1 MSGTGSANNSWTI
14 LTPEETAAETL
25 KPVIMGTEYHGE
37 SHTTAP
43 GSGDNN
49 QPANGA
55 KSAEGLPVENYL
67 VPKEK
72 TAELSGGLSA
82 DQPTSVPTSVTDNP
96 IPSSLEVSSNLNH
109 GSDEVSQAGGLPEGP
124 AQSSS
129 DPDSYSDSYTHV
141 APSPDE
147 PPLLPLSTETLG
159 GAECVQMEG
168 TQHLRNEE
176 ELKQEGEESD
186 AYLKTTDL
194 GKETDPHADS
204 EVSQERTEKAGEEG
218 ESEVRKRR
226 SLLAS
231 LEQIGRREE
240 EEEVDEFQLP
250 QREDDSGFSVN
261 KCILGA
267 LILLGLGTIFFSGIF
282 MDLDEESDYST
293 RDLKDTELPG
303 KREWLNPEA
312 PQSPLDADNSELLNK
327 LAKGNEQISV
337 LQAQLQTQNE
347 ELKVA
352 QGHAAEGAK
361 ERLRWEAVEKENSRL
376 KTEMA
381 SLPVLQKENERMKKE
396 LESFPALQKELETL
410 RSTVTELKVSSGS
423 QTTQASMKLAT
434 LPPPGQPEDSKQ
446 ETAGSTGRQTKHPR
460 DDPKQKKKDV
470 KRDRYDLGEQK
481 EGKERK
487 KSVGMEGEK
496 KGRKDGSKKEWKK
509 EKHEQG
515 MSDRENDKEGRLKRH
530 SEGEKQWKEKD
541 WKKEKTSRGDEGKP
555 WKDGEGKRER
565 TEKREKK
572 EWNED
577 VDRKRPKHEKVN
589 EGKQLGGKEENKHWK
604 EGKDRGGRQ
613 KEQKEWK
620 KLKDGFKESGKV
632 QWEDKEWK
640 EKGERE
646 WRRGTERDD
655 KNDKLQ
661 GKVGKEKDE
670 RKRWEGSKNHGKDG
684 SREDDR
690 KRWNEHERKSQNG
703 KHDKEWKS
711 KDKKWEQSKREQSK
725 ERDGRKEKKHNED
738 WKKDK
743 LQFQKS
749 KDVYKVKNNHG
760 KKEEHQYGDQ
770 KQPHTHRKPSMGQ
783 PEYWVQQRERLQH
796 SPKPSQECDSLESC
810 AKAER
815 LLPVH
820 LPEFEA
826 ILQTYL
832 AKAEQ
837 AGVDDSKREELKKLA
852 TQFFK
857 DGVFVHDQMS
867 FQDFVEDLSDILED
881 MVEEDEDG
889 EQDSAIED
897 EMEEFEREVM
907 RKFSLRG
914 GGEKEERIKGD
925 WRKESGQGRG

>member
-37 SHTTAP
+37 THTTAP

-72 TAELSGGLSA
+72 TAELSGGSSA

-159 GAECVQMEG
+159 GAECVQVEG
-168 TQHLRNEE
+168 MQHLRNGE

-194 GKETDPHADS
+194 AKETDPPADS

-240 EEEVDEFQLP
+240 EEEVEEFQLP

-312 PQSPLDADNSELLNK
+312 PPSPLDADNSELLNK

-337 LQAQLQTQNE
+337 LQAQLQAQNE

-352 QGHAAEGAK
+352 QGQAAEGAK
-361 ERLRWEAVEKENSRL
+361 ERLRWEAVEKENS
-376 KTEMA
+376 
-381 SLPVLQKENERMKKE
+381 
-396 LESFPALQKELETL
+396 
-410 RSTVTELKVSSGS
+410 S
-423 QTTQASMKLAT
+423 QTAQASVKLST
-434 LPPPGQPEDSKQ
+434 LPPPGQPEDSNQ

-470 KRDRYDLGEQK
+470 KRDRYDMGEQK

-496 KGRKDGSKKEWKK
+496 KGRKDGGKKEWKK

-515 MSDRENDKEGRLKRH
+515 MFDRENDKQGRQKRH

-541 WKKEKTSRGDEGKP
+541 WKKGKTSRGDEGKP

-565 TEKREKK
+565 AEKREKK

-604 EGKDRGGRQ
+604 EGKDHGGRQ

-620 KLKDGFKESGKV
+620 KLKDGFKDSGKA

-646 WRRGTERDD
+646 WRRGTERND

-661 GKVGKEKDE
+661 GKAGKEKDE

-690 KRWNEHERKSQNG
+690 KRWNEYERKSQNG

-711 KDKKWEQSKREQSK
+711 KDKKWEQSKQEQLK
-725 ERDGRKEKKHNED
+725 EGDGRKEKKPNED

-743 LQFQKS
+743 SQFQKS
-749 KDVYKVKNNHG
+749 RDVYKVKNNHG

-796 SPKPSQECDSLESC
+796 SPKPPQECDSLESC

-837 AGVDDSKREELKKLA
+837 AGVDNSKREELKKLA

-907 RKFSLRG
+907 KKFSLPG
-914 GGEKEERIKGD
+914 AGEKEERIKGD

>member
-147 PPLLPLSTETLG
+147 PPRLPLSTETLG
-159 GAECVQMEG
+159 GAECVQVEG
-168 TQHLRNEE
+168 TQHLRNGE

-194 GKETDPHADS
+194 EKETDPPADS

-240 EEEVDEFQLP
+240 EEEVEKFQLP

-312 PQSPLDADNSELLNK
+312 PPSPLDADNSELLNK

-337 LQAQLQTQNE
+337 LQAQLQAQNE

-352 QGHAAEGAK
+352 QGQAAEGAK
-361 ERLRWEAVEKENSRL
+361 ERLRWEAVEKEN
-376 KTEMA
+376 T
-381 SLPVLQKENERMKKE
+381 
-396 LESFPALQKELETL
+396 
-410 RSTVTELKVSSGS
+410 GS
-423 QTTQASMKLAT
+423 QTTQASVKLST

-487 KSVGMEGEK
+487 KSVGTEGEK

-515 MSDRENDKEGRLKRH
+515 MFDKEGRQKRH

-555 WKDGEGKRER
+555 WKDGKGKREW

-604 EGKDRGGRQ
+604 EGKDHGGRQ

-646 WRRGTERDD
+646 WRRGTERND

-661 GKVGKEKDE
+661 GKAGKEKDE

-690 KRWNEHERKSQNG
+690 KRWNEYERKSQNG

-725 ERDGRKEKKHNED
+725 ERDGRKEKKPNED

-743 LQFQKS
+743 SQFQKS

-770 KQPHTHRKPSMGQ
+770 QPHTHRKPSMGQ
-783 PEYWVQQRERLQH
+783 PEYWVQKRERLQH
-796 SPKPSQECDSLESC
+796 SPKPPQECDSLESC

-914 GGEKEERIKGD
+914 AGEKEERIKGD

>member
-1 MSGTGSANNSWTI
+1 M
-14 LTPEETAAETL
+14 
-25 KPVIMGTEYHGE
+25 
-37 SHTTAP
+37 
-43 GSGDNN
+43 
-49 QPANGA
+49 
-55 KSAEGLPVENYL
+55 
-67 VPKEK
+67 
-72 TAELSGGLSA
+72 
-82 DQPTSVPTSVTDNP
+82 
-96 IPSSLEVSSNLNH
+96 
-109 GSDEVSQAGGLPEGP
+109 
-124 AQSSS
+124 
-129 DPDSYSDSYTHV
+129 V
-141 APSPDE
+141 AP
-147 PPLLPLSTETLG
+147 
-159 GAECVQMEG
+159 A
-168 TQHLRNEE
+168 
-176 ELKQEGEESD
+176 
-186 AYLKTTDL
+186 
-194 GKETDPHADS
+194 
-204 EVSQERTEKAGEEG
+204 
-218 ESEVRKRR
+218 
-226 SLLAS
+226 
-231 LEQIGRREE
+231 
-240 EEEVDEFQLP
+240 
-250 QREDDSGFSVN
+250 
-261 KCILGA
+261 
-267 LILLGLGTIFFSGIF
+267 
-282 MDLDEESDYST
+282 
-293 RDLKDTELPG
+293 
-303 KREWLNPEA
+303 
-312 PQSPLDADNSELLNK
+312 
-327 LAKGNEQISV
+327 
-337 LQAQLQTQNE
+337 
-347 ELKVA
+347 
-352 QGHAAEGAK
+352 
-361 ERLRWEAVEKENSRL
+361 
-376 KTEMA
+376 
-381 SLPVLQKENERMKKE
+381 
-396 LESFPALQKELETL
+396 
-410 RSTVTELKVSSGS
+410 GS
-423 QTTQASMKLAT
+423 QTTQASVKLST

-446 ETAGSTGRQTKHPR
+446 ETVGSTGRQTKHPR

-481 EGKERK
+481 EGKERN

-496 KGRKDGSKKEWKK
+496 KGHKDGGKKEWKK

-515 MSDRENDKEGRLKRH
+515 MFDKEGRQKRH

-555 WKDGEGKRER
+555 WKDGKGKRER

-604 EGKDRGGRQ
+604 EGKDHGGRQ

-640 EKGERE
+640 EKGERG
-646 WRRGTERDD
+646 WRRGTERND

-661 GKVGKEKDE
+661 GKAGKEKDE

-690 KRWNEHERKSQNG
+690 KRWNEYERKSQNG

-725 ERDGRKEKKHNED
+725 KRDGRKEKKPNED

-743 LQFQKS
+743 SQFQKS

-760 KKEEHQYGDQ
+760 KKEEHQFGDQ
-770 KQPHTHRKPSMGQ
+770 QPHTHRKPSMGQ

-796 SPKPSQECDSLESC
+796 SPKPPQECDSLESC
-810 AKAER
+810 AKAEQ

-914 GGEKEERIKGD
+914 AGEKEERIKGD

>member
-109 GSDEVSQAGGLPEGP
+109 GSDEVSQAGGLHEGP

-159 GAECVQMEG
+159 GAECVQVEG
-168 TQHLRNEE
+168 TQHLRNGE

-361 ERLRWEAVEKENSRL
+361 ERLRWEAVEKENS
-376 KTEMA
+376 
-381 SLPVLQKENERMKKE
+381 
-396 LESFPALQKELETL
+396 
-410 RSTVTELKVSSGS
+410 S

-515 MSDRENDKEGRLKRH
+515 MFDGENDKEGRQKRH

-646 WRRGTERDD
+646 WRRGTERND

-743 LQFQKS
+743 SQFQKS

-783 PEYWVQQRERLQH
+783 PEYWVQQREHLQH

-857 DGVFVHDQMS
+857 DGVFLHDQMS

-889 EQDSAIED
+889 EHDSAIED

-914 GGEKEERIKGD
+914 AGEKEERIKGD
-925 WRKESGQGRG
+925 WRKESGQGHG

>member
-147 PPLLPLSTETLG
+147 PPRLPLSTETLG
-159 GAECVQMEG
+159 GAECVQVEG
-168 TQHLRNEE
+168 TQHLRNGE

-194 GKETDPHADS
+194 EKETDPPADS

-240 EEEVDEFQLP
+240 EEEVEKFQLP

-312 PQSPLDADNSELLNK
+312 PPSPLDADNSELLNK

-337 LQAQLQTQNE
+337 LQAQLQAQNE

-352 QGHAAEGAK
+352 QGQAAEGAK
-361 ERLRWEAVEKENSRL
+361 ERLRWEAVEKENS
-376 KTEMA
+376 
-381 SLPVLQKENERMKKE
+381 
-396 LESFPALQKELETL
+396 
-410 RSTVTELKVSSGS
+410 S
-423 QTTQASMKLAT
+423 QTTQASVKLST

-487 KSVGMEGEK
+487 KSVGTEGEK

-515 MSDRENDKEGRLKRH
+515 MFDKEGRQKRH

-555 WKDGEGKRER
+555 WKDGKGKREW

-604 EGKDRGGRQ
+604 EGKDHGGRQ

-646 WRRGTERDD
+646 WRRGTERND

-661 GKVGKEKDE
+661 GKAGKEKDE

-690 KRWNEHERKSQNG
+690 KRWNEYERKSQNG

-725 ERDGRKEKKHNED
+725 ERDGRKEKKPNED

-743 LQFQKS
+743 SQFQKS

-770 KQPHTHRKPSMGQ
+770 QPHTHRKPSMGQ
-783 PEYWVQQRERLQH
+783 PEYWVQKRERLQH
-796 SPKPSQECDSLESC
+796 SPKPPQECDSLESC

-914 GGEKEERIKGD
+914 AGEKEERIKGD

>member
-361 ERLRWEAVEKENSRL
+361 ERLRWEAVEKENS
-376 KTEMA
+376 
-381 SLPVLQKENERMKKE
+381 
-396 LESFPALQKELETL
+396 
-410 RSTVTELKVSSGS
+410 S

-515 MSDRENDKEGRLKRH
+515 MFDRENDKEGRLKRH

>member
-159 GAECVQMEG
+159 GAECVQVEG
-168 TQHLRNEE
+168 TQHLRNGEE
-176 ELKQEGEESD
+176 SKQEGEESD

-194 GKETDPHADS
+194 GKETDPPADS

-240 EEEVDEFQLP
+240 EEEVEEFQLP

-312 PQSPLDADNSELLNK
+312 PPSPLDADNSELLNK

-337 LQAQLQTQNE
+337 LQAQLQAQNE

-361 ERLRWEAVEKENSRL
+361 ERLRWEAVEKEN
-376 KTEMA
+376 T
-381 SLPVLQKENERMKKE
+381 
-396 LESFPALQKELETL
+396 
-410 RSTVTELKVSSGS
+410 GS
-423 QTTQASMKLAT
+423 QTTQASVKLAT

-496 KGRKDGSKKEWKK
+496 KGRKDGGKKEWKK

-515 MSDRENDKEGRLKRH
+515 MFDRENDKEGRQKRH

-555 WKDGEGKRER
+555 WKDGEGKREQ

-577 VDRKRPKHEKVN
+577 VYRKRPKHEKVN
-589 EGKQLGGKEENKHWK
+589 EGKQLGVKEENKHWK
-604 EGKDRGGRQ
+604 EGKDHGGRQ

-620 KLKDGFKESGKV
+620 KLKDGFKESDKV

-646 WRRGTERDD
+646 WRRGTERND

-661 GKVGKEKDE
+661 GKAGKEKDE

-743 LQFQKS
+743 SQFQKS

-796 SPKPSQECDSLESC
+796 SPKPPQECDSLESC

-914 GGEKEERIKGD
+914 AGEKEERIKGD

>member
-159 GAECVQMEG
+159 GAECVQVEG
-168 TQHLRNEE
+168 TQHLQNGE

-194 GKETDPHADS
+194 GKETDPPADS

-240 EEEVDEFQLP
+240 EEEVEEFQLP

-312 PQSPLDADNSELLNK
+312 PPSPLDADNSELLNK

-337 LQAQLQTQNE
+337 LQAQLQAQNE

-361 ERLRWEAVEKENSRL
+361 ERLRWEAVEKEN
-376 KTEMA
+376 T
-381 SLPVLQKENERMKKE
+381 
-396 LESFPALQKELETL
+396 
-410 RSTVTELKVSSGS
+410 GS
-423 QTTQASMKLAT
+423 QTTQASVKLAT

-496 KGRKDGSKKEWKK
+496 KGRKDGGKKEWKK

-515 MSDRENDKEGRLKRH
+515 MFDRENDKEGRQKRH

-604 EGKDRGGRQ
+604 EGKDHGGRQ

-646 WRRGTERDD
+646 WRRGTERND

-684 SREDDR
+684 LREDDR
-690 KRWNEHERKSQNG
+690 KQWNEYERKSQNG

-743 LQFQKS
+743 SQFQKS

-796 SPKPSQECDSLESC
+796 SPKPPQECDSLESC

-852 TQFFK
+852 MQFFK

-897 EMEEFEREVM
+897 EMEAFEREVM

-914 GGEKEERIKGD
+914 AGEKEERIKGD

>member
-141 APSPDE
+141 APSLDE

-159 GAECVQMEG
+159 GAECVQVEG

-194 GKETDPHADS
+194 GKETDPPADS
-204 EVSQERTEKAGEEG
+204 EVSEERTEKAGEEG

-231 LEQIGRREE
+231 LEQIGRGEE

-361 ERLRWEAVEKENSRL
+361 ERLRWEAVEKENS
-376 KTEMA
+376 
-381 SLPVLQKENERMKKE
+381 
-396 LESFPALQKELETL
+396 
-410 RSTVTELKVSSGS
+410 S
-423 QTTQASMKLAT
+423 QTTQASVKLAT

-515 MSDRENDKEGRLKRH
+515 MFDRENDKEGRQRH

-613 KEQKEWK
+613 KEQNEWK

-646 WRRGTERDD
+646 WRRSTERND

-711 KDKKWEQSKREQSK
+711 KDKKWEQSKLEQSK

-743 LQFQKS
+743 SQFQKS
-749 KDVYKVKNNHG
+749 KDVYKIKNNHG

>member
-159 GAECVQMEG
+159 GAECVQVEG
-168 TQHLRNEE
+168 TQHLRNGE

-194 GKETDPHADS
+194 GKETDPPADS

-240 EEEVDEFQLP
+240 EEEVEEFQLP

-293 RDLKDTELPG
+293 RDLKDTELPE

-312 PQSPLDADNSELLNK
+312 PPSPLDADNSELLNK

-337 LQAQLQTQNE
+337 LQAQLQAQNE

-423 QTTQASMKLAT
+423 QTTQASVKLAT

-481 EGKERK
+481 GGKERK

-496 KGRKDGSKKEWKK
+496 KGRKDGGKKEWKK

-515 MSDRENDKEGRLKRH
+515 MFDRENDKEGRQKRH
-530 SEGEKQWKEKD
+530 GEGEKQWKEKD

-577 VDRKRPKHEKVN
+577 VYRKRPKHEKVN

-604 EGKDRGGRQ
+604 EGKDHGGRQ

-646 WRRGTERDD
+646 WRRGTERND

-670 RKRWEGSKNHGKDG
+670 RKLWEGSKNHGKDG

-690 KRWNEHERKSQNG
+690 KQWNEYERKSQNG

-743 LQFQKS
+743 SQFQKS

-796 SPKPSQECDSLESC
+796 SPKPPQECDSLESC

-914 GGEKEERIKGD
+914 AGEKEEGIKGD

>member
-141 APSPDE
+141 APSLDE

-159 GAECVQMEG
+159 GAECVQVEG

-194 GKETDPHADS
+194 GKETDPPADS
-204 EVSQERTEKAGEEG
+204 EVSEERTEKAGEEG

-231 LEQIGRREE
+231 LEQIGRGEE

-361 ERLRWEAVEKENSRL
+361 ERLRWEAVEKEN
-376 KTEMA
+376 T
-381 SLPVLQKENERMKKE
+381 
-396 LESFPALQKELETL
+396 
-410 RSTVTELKVSSGS
+410 GS
-423 QTTQASMKLAT
+423 QTTQASVKLAT

-515 MSDRENDKEGRLKRH
+515 MFDRENDKEGRQRH

-613 KEQKEWK
+613 KEQNEWK

-646 WRRGTERDD
+646 WRRSTERND

-711 KDKKWEQSKREQSK
+711 KDKKWEQSKLEQSK

-743 LQFQKS
+743 SQFQKS
-749 KDVYKVKNNHG
+749 KDVYKIKNNHG

>member
-159 GAECVQMEG
+159 GAECVQVEG
-168 TQHLRNEE
+168 TQHLQNGE

-194 GKETDPHADS
+194 GKETDPPADS

-240 EEEVDEFQLP
+240 EEEVEEFQLP

-312 PQSPLDADNSELLNK
+312 PPSPLDADNSELLNK

-337 LQAQLQTQNE
+337 LQAQLQAQNE

-361 ERLRWEAVEKENSRL
+361 ERLRWEAVEKEN
-376 KTEMA
+376 T
-381 SLPVLQKENERMKKE
+381 
-396 LESFPALQKELETL
+396 
-410 RSTVTELKVSSGS
+410 GS
-423 QTTQASMKLAT
+423 QTTQASVKLAT

-496 KGRKDGSKKEWKK
+496 KGRKDGGKKEWKK

-515 MSDRENDKEGRLKRH
+515 MFDRENDKEGRQKRH

-604 EGKDRGGRQ
+604 EGKDHGGRQ

-646 WRRGTERDD
+646 WRRGTERND

-684 SREDDR
+684 LREDDR
-690 KRWNEHERKSQNG
+690 KQWNEYERKSQNG

-743 LQFQKS
+743 SQFQKS

-796 SPKPSQECDSLESC
+796 SPKPPQECDSLESC

-889 EQDSAIED
+889 EQDSTIED
-897 EMEEFEREVM
+897 EMEAFESEVM

-914 GGEKEERIKGD
+914 AGEKEERIKGD

>member
-361 ERLRWEAVEKENSRL
+361 ERLRWEAVEKENS
-376 KTEMA
+376 
-381 SLPVLQKENERMKKE
+381 
-396 LESFPALQKELETL
+396 
-410 RSTVTELKVSSGS
+410 S

>member
-361 ERLRWEAVEKENSRL
+361 ERLRWEAVEKEN
-376 KTEMA
+376 T
-381 SLPVLQKENERMKKE
+381 
-396 LESFPALQKELETL
+396 
-410 RSTVTELKVSSGS
+410 GS

>member
-361 ERLRWEAVEKENSRL
+361 ERLRWEAVEKEN
-376 KTEMA
+376 T
-381 SLPVLQKENERMKKE
+381 
-396 LESFPALQKELETL
+396 
-410 RSTVTELKVSSGS
+410 GS

-515 MSDRENDKEGRLKRH
+515 MFDRENDKEGRLKRH

>member
-109 GSDEVSQAGGLPEGP
+109 GSDEVSQAGGLHEGP

-159 GAECVQMEG
+159 GAECVQVEG
-168 TQHLRNEE
+168 TQHLRNGE

-361 ERLRWEAVEKENSRL
+361 ERLRWEAVEKEN
-376 KTEMA
+376 T
-381 SLPVLQKENERMKKE
+381 
-396 LESFPALQKELETL
+396 
-410 RSTVTELKVSSGS
+410 GS

-515 MSDRENDKEGRLKRH
+515 MFDGENDKEGRQKRH

-646 WRRGTERDD
+646 WRRGTERND

-743 LQFQKS
+743 SQFQKS

-783 PEYWVQQRERLQH
+783 PEYWVQQREHLQH

-857 DGVFVHDQMS
+857 DGVFLHDQMS

-889 EQDSAIED
+889 EHDSAIED

-914 GGEKEERIKGD
+914 AGEKEERIKGD
-925 WRKESGQGRG
+925 WRKESGQGHG

>member
-159 GAECVQMEG
+159 GAECVQVEG
-168 TQHLRNEE
+168 TQHLRNGE

-194 GKETDPHADS
+194 GKETDPPADS

-240 EEEVDEFQLP
+240 EEEVEEFQLP

-293 RDLKDTELPG
+293 RDLKDTELPE

-312 PQSPLDADNSELLNK
+312 PPSPLDADNSELLNK

-337 LQAQLQTQNE
+337 LQAQLQAQNE

-361 ERLRWEAVEKENSRL
+361 ERLRWEAVEKEN
-376 KTEMA
+376 T
-381 SLPVLQKENERMKKE
+381 
-396 LESFPALQKELETL
+396 
-410 RSTVTELKVSSGS
+410 GS
-423 QTTQASMKLAT
+423 QTTQASVKLAT

-481 EGKERK
+481 GGKERK

-496 KGRKDGSKKEWKK
+496 KGRKDGGKKEWKK

-515 MSDRENDKEGRLKRH
+515 MFDRENDKEGRQKRH
-530 SEGEKQWKEKD
+530 GEGEKQWKEKD

-577 VDRKRPKHEKVN
+577 VYRKRPKHEKVN

-604 EGKDRGGRQ
+604 EGKDHGGRQ

-646 WRRGTERDD
+646 WRRGTERND

-670 RKRWEGSKNHGKDG
+670 RKLWEGSKNHGKDG

-690 KRWNEHERKSQNG
+690 KQWNEYERKSQNG

-743 LQFQKS
+743 SQFQKS

-796 SPKPSQECDSLESC
+796 SPKPPQECDSLESC

-914 GGEKEERIKGD
+914 AGEKEEGIKGD

>member
-515 MSDRENDKEGRLKRH
+515 MFDRENDKEGRLKRH